1 MEEEQY
7 FVQQANRC
15 YEIGRTCMDLAA
27 ARKIN
32 MLGDEFRKK
41 AAELN
46 GRRRGV
52 RFAPRDSDRD
62 FAA

>member
-1 MEEEQY
+1 MEDEQY
-7 FVQQANRC
+7 FLQQANRC

-32 MLGDEFRKK
+32 RLGDEFRSK
-41 AAELN
+41 AAEH
-46 GRRRGV
+46 RRPNA
-52 RFAPRDSDRD
+52 RFPLGSRDRD